1 MKAVGI
7 IAEYNPFHNGHKY
20 QIEQARRMTDADY
33 VIVVMSG
40 SFVQRG
46 TPAWKDKY
54 LRTQIALECGAD
66 MVFELPTAYAT
77 ASAKDFAFGGVSLL
91 QGLGFVD
98 TLCFGSECGDIHALW
113 NAAQFLADPGE
124 AFETT
129 IRELV
134 GKGLSYPA
142 ARAQAYAMHAPTD
155 DIAHPQHTNRNGTL
169 DDIAHPQGTNMD
181 GTLNDMTHPQH
192 IDMDS
197 TPDNS
202 STASYLLQSPNNIL
216 GIEYLLALKQL
227 HSKIIPVT
235 IARKDHGYHETTAKD
250 KYLSATGIRDYFLT
264 QGKIPVD
271 YLPAEAVNILQAARK
286 HYPVTL
292 DDFSEMLYYRLS
304 TCSPED
310 MTRCADVSY
319 ALAARIHNLLPKYK
333 TASDFIELLKTK
345 QYTHSRIS
353 RALLHLLL
361 HTTGEQTKLPVSYGN
376 LLGFRG
382 SASGLL
388 RQVNDFPIITKKAD
402 ALCQFHK
409 LTEASAKHA
418 ISLWNTDLL
427 ADNLYRQCLLHKTG
441 CALPD
446 CYHAPLIIPRYP
458 LC

>member
-46 TPAWKDKY
+46 TPAWTDKY

-155 DIAHPQHTNRNGTL
+155 DIAHPQ
-169 DDIAHPQGTNMD
+169 GTNTD

-271 YLPAEAVNILQAARK
+271 YLPAEAVNILQAARN

-310 MTRCADVSY
+310 MTRCADVSD

-333 TASDFIELLKTK
+333 TASNFIELLKTK

-361 HTTGEQTKLPVSYGN
+361 HTTGEQTKLPVS
-376 LLGFRG
+376 
-382 SASGLL
+382 
-388 RQVNDFPIITKKAD
+388 
-402 ALCQFHK
+402 
-409 LTEASAKHA
+409 
-418 ISLWNTDLL
+418 
-427 ADNLYRQCLLHKTG
+427 
-441 CALPD
+441 
-446 CYHAPLIIPRYP
+446 
-458 LC
+458 

>member
-46 TPAWKDKY
+46 TPAWTDKY

-155 DIAHPQHTNRNGTL
+155 DIAHPQ
-169 DDIAHPQGTNMD
+169 GTNMD

-202 STASYLLQSPNNIL
+202 STASSLLQSPNNIL

-271 YLPAEAVNILQAARK
+271 YLPAEAVNILQAARN

-310 MTRCADVSY
+310 MTRCADVSD

-333 TASDFIELLKTK
+333 TASNFIELLKTK

-376 LLGFRG
+376 LTWFSRLCQRTA
-382 SASGLL
+382 ASG
-388 RQVNDFPIITKKAD
+388 Q
-402 ALCQFHK
+402 
-409 LTEASAKHA
+409 
-418 ISLWNTDLL
+418 
-427 ADNLYRQCLLHKTG
+427 
-441 CALPD
+441 
-446 CYHAPLIIPRYP
+446 
-458 LC
+458 

>member
-46 TPAWKDKY
+46 TPAWTDKY

-129 IRELV
+129 IRELI

-155 DIAHPQHTNRNGTL
+155 DIA
-169 DDIAHPQGTNMD
+169 
-181 GTLNDMTHPQH
+181 HPQH

-235 IARKDHGYHETTAKD
+235 IARKDH
-250 KYLSATGIRDYFLT
+250 
-264 QGKIPVD
+264 
-271 YLPAEAVNILQAARK
+271 ARN

-304 TCSPED
+304 TCSPEN
-310 MTRCADVSY
+310 MTRCADVSD

>member
-46 TPAWKDKY
+46 TPAWTDKY

-113 NAAQFLADPGE
+113 NAAQFLANPGE

-155 DIAHPQHTNRNGTL
+155 DIAHPHHTNRNGTL
-169 DDIAHPQGTNMD
+169 DDVAHPQGTNMD
-181 GTLNDMTHPQH
+181 GTLNDIAHPQH

-197 TPDNS
+197 TPDNG

-271 YLPAEAVNILQAARK
+271 YLPAEAVNILQAARN

-310 MTRCADVSY
+310 MTRCADVSD

-388 RQVNDFPIITKKAD
+388 RQVNDFPIITKKSRCT
-402 ALCQFHK
+402 L
-409 LTEASAKHA
+409 SV
-418 ISLWNTDLL
+418 S
-427 ADNLYRQCLLHKTG
+427 
-441 CALPD
+441 
-446 CYHAPLIIPRYP
+446 
-458 LC
+458 

>member
-46 TPAWKDKY
+46 TPAWTDKY

-155 DIAHPQHTNRNGTL
+155 NIAHPQS
-169 DDIAHPQGTNMD
+169 TNMD

-202 STASYLLQSPNNIL
+202 STASSLLQSPNNIL

-271 YLPAEAVNILQAARK
+271 YLPAEAVNILQAARN
-286 HYPVTL
+286 H
-292 DDFSEMLYYRLS
+292 
-304 TCSPED
+304 
-310 MTRCADVSY
+310 
-319 ALAARIHNLLPKYK
+319 
-333 TASDFIELLKTK
+333 
-345 QYTHSRIS
+345 
-353 RALLHLLL
+353 
-361 HTTGEQTKLPVSYGN
+361 
-376 LLGFRG
+376 
-382 SASGLL
+382 
-388 RQVNDFPIITKKAD
+388 
-402 ALCQFHK
+402 
-409 LTEASAKHA
+409 
-418 ISLWNTDLL
+418 
-427 ADNLYRQCLLHKTG
+427 
-441 CALPD
+441 
-446 CYHAPLIIPRYP
+446 
-458 LC
+458 